1 MGDILATSVHLPINI
16 WLANAELV
24 HEAFQADGGIVT
36 RPRIKNINDIKD
48 HGFSLANYLD
58 DETHM
63 FNEPKTAVEVPVL
76 TAVGPKL
83 RDVKML
89 SGAEEINIPINA
101 FSYALYAL
109 MQGLDPDVSISD
121 TANIRLNN
129 EGYADP
135 GNVPNAVYDA
145 IATFVDKQES
155 IDTIRFTLLAHLQPS
170 DPAQGDKYI
179 LATKLS
185 IGMEAVQQMVNK
197 EYYKQT
203 IALKSV
209 ILTDTELTRWQNIFP
224 SVKKTIGMYSFHV
237 DVAET

>member
-1 MGDILATSVHLPINI
+1 MDILATSVHLPINI

-24 HEAFQADGGIVT
+24 HEAFETDGGSVVK
-36 RPRIKNINDIKD
+36 PRIQNIKD
-48 HGFSLANYLD
+48 IETHGFSLANYLD
-58 DETHM
+58 DETHL

-101 FSYALYAL
+101 FSYALYAI

-121 TANIRLNN
+121 SASIRLDNA
-129 EGYADP
+129 GYEDP
-135 GNVPNAVYDA
+135 GNVPNEVFDA

-170 DPAQGDKYI
+170 DPTQGDKYI

-185 IGMEAVQQMVNK
+185 ISMEAVQQMVNK

-203 IALKSV
+203 IALKAV
-209 ILTDTELTRWQNIFP
+209 ILTDNEVARWQNIFP